1 MRVWLNRSH
10 ALGQGQCLKRVF
22 ALQNDC
28 PLRTRRLF
36 LQPGTHGDVP
46 GPSSSQAQ
54 GLTLNPSWREA
65 QEAPTPSWGRGWKD
79 TLWFALAE
87 PGRASLRKEEAPASA
102 ASPGETPKPGVC
114 LFYGKDMLTRA
125 SCIRNFEARVL
136 LVFLLRIVNFQH
148 TLSWQ
153 VMLLVVIKP
162 RVPSFLNGHKVRA
175 IPRGDGSCSVQQM
188 PVKICVHLPPH
199 LSGESPGN

>member
-1 MRVWLNRSH
+1 M
-10 ALGQGQCLKRVF
+10 
-22 ALQNDC
+22 
-28 PLRTRRLF
+28 RTRRLF

-46 GPSSSQAQ
+46 GPSRSQAQ

>member
-1 MRVWLNRSH
+1 
-10 ALGQGQCLKRVF
+10 
-22 ALQNDC
+22 
-28 PLRTRRLF
+28 
-36 LQPGTHGDVP
+36 
-46 GPSSSQAQ
+46 
-54 GLTLNPSWREA
+54 
-65 QEAPTPSWGRGWKD
+65 
-79 TLWFALAE
+79 
-87 PGRASLRKEEAPASA
+87 
-102 ASPGETPKPGVC
+102 
-114 LFYGKDMLTRA
+114 MLTRA